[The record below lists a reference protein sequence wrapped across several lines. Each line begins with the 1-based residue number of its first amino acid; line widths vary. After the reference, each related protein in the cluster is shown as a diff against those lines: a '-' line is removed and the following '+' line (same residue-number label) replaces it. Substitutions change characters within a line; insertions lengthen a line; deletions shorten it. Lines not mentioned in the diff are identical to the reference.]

1 MILKSGRDNS
11 MRGLRKSLNRFM
23 INTYGSLCSGIEA
36 ASLVL
41 EPLNKAPLWLSEIAD
56 FPSRFLEIRYPHIP
70 NLGDMNG
77 IPDMI
82 LRRKV
87 DAPDML
93 CGGTPCQA
101 FSLAGWRN
109 GINDDRGQLTL
120 KYIDIVNAIDSI
132 RLQDN
137 KNRTVFFWENVE
149 GALTDKTN
157 AFGCFLAGLLGL
169 ENTIY
174 VKKWT
179 NAGVA
184 YGKERNVA
192 WRVLDA
198 KYFGLPQQRRRVYL
212 LGGGKDF
219 HPEKV
224 LLEQGAFLVDPFK
237 EHSKTEHSLSLF
249 GEPKETV
256 PANFELEKEING
268 NHVEAFRSYS
278 DCLYA
283 AYGTKWN
290 GNAAA
295 FNGSLYFSQDGRLRR
310 LSPLEC
316 ERLMGF
322 PDNYTLLDKCKDT
335 LRYQAVGNS
344 WAVPVVKWIC
354 NKLDLGFEEPEMPK
368 LNGMKIG
375 STSLTL
381 LDDFTPNPKGGYI
394 NASKMPYDYKLA
406 NMLDIVDTETPEKFY
421 ITSKGC
427 EGILRRKHEQNARM
441 NARLEAVL
449 RDCSIRVE
457 LKESHRERRPPCTSD
472 SIWTM
477 TTTRD
482 TSSTSPASGS
492 PLRARA

>member
-1 MILKSGRDNS
+1 MA
-11 MRGLRKSLNRFM
+11 

-36 ASLVL
+36 ASFVL
-41 EPLNKAPLWLSEIAD
+41 EPLNKRPLWLSEIAE
-56 FPSRFLEIRYPHIP
+56 FQSRFLATHYPHAP
-70 NLGDMNG
+70 NLGDMNE
-77 IPDMI
+77 IPEKI
-82 LRRKV
+82 TNREV
-87 DAPDML
+87 TAPDLL

-120 KYIDIVNAIDSI
+120 KYIDIVNAIDEI
-132 RLQDN
+132 RLADGQ
-137 KNRTVFFWENVE
+137 NRVVFFWENVE

-169 ENTIY
+169 DEPIS

-179 NAGVA
+179 TAGVA

-219 HPEKV
+219 HPENV
-224 LLEQGAFLVDPFK
+224 LLELGAMAIDPFK
-237 EHSKTEHSLSLF
+237 EQPKKEYTLSLF
-249 GEPKETV
+249 DELEDNPQPV
-256 PANFELEKEING
+256 SFELTKEING
-268 NHVEAFRSYS
+268 HKIEAFRSYS

-295 FNGSLYFSQDGRLRR
+295 NNGSLYFAQDGRLRR

-322 PDNYTLLDKCKDT
+322 PDNYTLLPKCRDT
-335 LRYQAVGNS
+335 QRYQAVGNS
-344 WAVPVVKWIC
+344 WAVPVIKWIAE
-354 NKLDLGFEEPEMPK
+354 KLDKGFEETFIDHLPMIK
-368 LNGMKIG
+368 FGDI
-375 STSLTL
+375 SLSL
-381 LDDFTPNPKGGYI
+381 LEEFTKHLGGKYI
-394 NASKMPYDYKLA
+394 NASKMPYDYTLA
-406 NMLDIVDTETPEKFY
+406 NMVDIADTETAEKFY

-427 EGILRRKHEQNARM
+427 EGILRRKYEYNTGM
-441 NARLEAVL
+441 NERLEAVL
-449 RDCSIRVE
+449 KDCSNPEE
-457 LKESHRERRPPCTSD
+457 LKKLGITV
-472 SIWTM
+472 
-477 TTTRD
+477 
-482 TSSTSPASGS
+482 
-492 PLRARA
+492 